1 MSALKKGQLMTLEYS
16 FKLFANQYLFSGFV
30 WGPSFPFII
39 SHGAQTAYQQA
50 WRQITALK
58 EQLALE
64 TSPDSHL
71 EGRLSSHYSGN
82 AKGFKVIIIMPFTDA
97 WTPLYV
103 LKEGWSSSA
112 CKQLGLSPSYNISHE
127 CRLPFSL
134 PHATCQEVLLHLWVS
149 GFGVCDHLPPSLNCS
164 SGTNLFGTGRPW
176 VDRWPEPQL
185 SIWPVKLSKKAS
197 SLQIRALISL
207 PTVWPVGVS
216 GLCQG
221 GEEEE
226 NCSQGVGRAREGGR
240 CLQGPVL
247 RMGLVL
253 MARRQGRT
261 ALLAGPKGLHWAL
274 LWGEVSKIN
283 PWNHWSKPLDNC
295 V

>member
-103 LKEGWSSSA
+103 LKEG
-112 CKQLGLSPSYNISHE
+112 
-127 CRLPFSL
+127 
-134 PHATCQEVLLHLWVS
+134 
-149 GFGVCDHLPPSLNCS
+149 
-164 SGTNLFGTGRPW
+164 
-176 VDRWPEPQL
+176 
-185 SIWPVKLSKKAS
+185 
-197 SLQIRALISL
+197 
-207 PTVWPVGVS
+207 
-216 GLCQG
+216 
-221 GEEEE
+221 
-226 NCSQGVGRAREGGR
+226 
-240 CLQGPVL
+240 
-247 RMGLVL
+247 
-253 MARRQGRT
+253 
-261 ALLAGPKGLHWAL
+261 
-274 LWGEVSKIN
+274 
-283 PWNHWSKPLDNC
+283 
-295 V
+295 

>member
-1 MSALKKGQLMTLEYS
+1 MLGLLYMCWKRDEVLRHASSWDCLPLTISAMSAVSHFLFHMLHVRKSFCISEY
-16 FKLFANQYLFSGFV
+16 LGLGFV
-30 WGPSFPFII
+30 II
-39 SHGAQTAYQQA
+39 S
-50 WRQITALK
+50 
-58 EQLALE
+58 
-64 TSPDSHL
+64 
-71 EGRLSSHYSGN
+71 
-82 AKGFKVIIIMPFTDA
+82 
-97 WTPLYV
+97 
-103 LKEGWSSSA
+103 
-112 CKQLGLSPSYNISHE
+112 
-127 CRLPFSL
+127 
-134 PHATCQEVLLHLWVS
+134 
-149 GFGVCDHLPPSLNCS
+149 PPSLNCS
-164 SGTNLFGTGRPW
+164 AGTNLFGTGRPW

-226 NCSQGVGRAREGGR
+226 ENSGQGVGRAREGGR
-240 CLQGPVL
+240 CLQGPAL

-261 ALLAGPKGLHWAL
+261 ALLAGPKGLHRAL